1 MYPSRNCLE
10 TSIAACKCKNHI
22 KSRFNADLSSSI
34 SSMGLCT
41 NSTSNSSGVNICRPV
56 NRFEQFCINPNDSSG
71 FAITQCLRSK
81 NSGFMGSANSQSSD
95 WSSGNGNGNSR
106 NNSPKLGSSYR
117 SHQHDMP
124 NDSQQTYTSGQSSNL
139 KETIPAF
146 ALHPS
151 GLHYVPIVMHA
162 YALHRHFNESGFI
175 NSVGS
180 CHLISIPVSIGGAF
194 LMARTLI

>member
-1 MYPSRNCLE
+1 
-10 TSIAACKCKNHI
+10 
-22 KSRFNADLSSSI
+22 
-34 SSMGLCT
+34 
-41 NSTSNSSGVNICRPV
+41 
-56 NRFEQFCINPNDSSG
+56 
-71 FAITQCLRSK
+71 
-81 NSGFMGSANSQSSD
+81 MGSTNSQSSD

-117 SHQHDMP
+117 SRLHDMP
-124 NDSQQTYTSGQSSNL
+124 NDSQQMYTSGQSSNL

-151 GLHYVPIVMHA
+151 GLHYVPIVIHA

-180 CHLISIPVSIGGAF
+180 CHLISIPVSFGGPFINGQNAD
-194 LMARTLI
+194 LISTVPDNSSSNRHMRKRSKDLSHSSSSSGSSSSLYVGLHDRQLYPMGGIQPPAYSI